1 MLAASEAPYIDDV
14 QHSANIAHDSAA
26 RAVDLRVL
34 EKKRRCWLAHMEGPS
49 CCPHRFQEGV
59 ALGDLLHSVALAP
72 GESTRVAITSGS
84 RTSSTTTTQDI
95 LQTDSLDTTSDSS
108 RAIQV

>member
-1 MLAASEAPYIDDV
+1 MPEWSYSSLF
-14 QHSANIAHDSAA
+14 HS
-26 RAVDLRVL
+26 
-34 EKKRRCWLAHMEGPS
+34 PS
-49 CCPHRFQEGV
+49 RFQEGV

-84 RTSSTTTTQDI
+84 RTSTTTTTQDVS
-95 LQTDSLDTTSDSS
+95 QTDSLDTTSDSS